1 MLLWAINVILVFLLF
16 IRKAILPIENDV
28 CPHDSDEAFEGQTE
42 VVIKSM
48 YDVQKN
54 MLSIAKSN
62 ISKSQCRY
70 KSDYDKK
77 HCKGKV
83 REF

>member
-1 MLLWAINVILVFLLF
+1 MI
-16 IRKAILPIENDV
+16 KM
-28 CPHDSDEAFEGQTE
+28 TE

-62 ISKSQCRY
+62 ISKAQ
-70 KSDYDKK
+70 
-77 HCKGKV
+77 
-83 REF
+83 